1 MSDFGDLDGRFD
13 FFAVVTPDGKIPTLE
28 DHTTLND
35 PAEWYT
41 SPIGTISHLSDYALV
56 FTDWDDAQAEYQQHR
71 PNLGNYEGQCPSVL
85 LAGELDDYLGAVDEL
100 TPKQAAALRARAER
114 ASLEVRAGSS
124 GGVAA

>member
-56 FTDWDDAQAEYQQHR
+56 FTDWDDAKAEYQQHR
-71 PNLGNYEGQCPSVL
+71 PNLPNGTKIRAFSVVV
-85 LAGELDDYLGAVDEL
+85 EEIDHVFDDTEDHAD
-100 TPKQAAALRARAER
+100 
-114 ASLEVRAGSS
+114 
-124 GGVAA
+124 